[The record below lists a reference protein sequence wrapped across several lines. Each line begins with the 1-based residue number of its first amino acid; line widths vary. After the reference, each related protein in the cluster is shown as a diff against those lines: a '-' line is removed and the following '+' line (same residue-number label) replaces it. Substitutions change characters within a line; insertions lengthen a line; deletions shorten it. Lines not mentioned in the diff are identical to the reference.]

1 MRDKE
6 IIDRL
11 EMAYKVY
18 KEQQSKSSDIEKF
31 IDWLY
36 TQYGIEKKKKD

>member
-6 IIDRL
+6 LIDRI

-18 KEQQSKSSDIEKF
+18 EERFFSSPEIERF

-36 TQYGIEKKKKD
+36 IQYGIEKKKKD